1 MVVRTRSLCGQVP
14 EGDTVRL
21 TYTADTAG
29 YLAAGDH
36 LPVSPALPE
45 IAPVPL
51 PAMVEDTVEVAAA
64 RAAFQQEFAAVEA
77 RNAELMVEAAEPV
90 VEGRRREAVVVPG
103 APLYPTLQYSAIPYY
118 AASTAHYLPYYHP
131 VLSYPTLRLAPPAG
145 ILPTAQQQGE
155 DEPAAL
161 NL

>member
-1 MVVRTRSLCGQVP
+1 MKGAVLLSCLVAAISARPNVLSYEAVEAGHGQPGTAVSGEFFYKVP

-77 RNAELMVEAAEPV
+77 RNAE
-90 VEGRRREAVVVPG
+90 
-103 APLYPTLQYSAIPYY
+103 
-118 AASTAHYLPYYHP
+118 
-131 VLSYPTLRLAPPAG
+131 
-145 ILPTAQQQGE
+145 
-155 DEPAAL
+155 
-161 NL
+161 